1 MEKFLL
7 SLHQVGNLPVPGSA
21 TLKHKSPTYYKSLFI
36 FPIYVGRVGGK
47 KMLVELSDVWVSL
60 QLANLLMV
68 ANYKLTTYT
77 EVPFL
82 DVSEGGIL
90 L

>member
-1 MEKFLL
+1 
-7 SLHQVGNLPVPGSA
+7 
-21 TLKHKSPTYYKSLFI
+21 
-36 FPIYVGRVGGK
+36 
-47 KMLVELSDVWVSL
+47 MLVELSDVWVSL

-68 ANYKLTTYT
+68 ANYKLTTCT